1 MTPIELSNLYQTL
14 RTRVSIHSPNGCSE
28 ISLPLPSDFSDELA
42 FYRLVI
48 WGYALVN
55 EAAKI
60 PLAFLTKL
68 PPLKANNSLRNEMST
83 LRTYVAHNLDIS
95 KKRDQK
101 TYAFVHRWF
110 KEACGRGSP
119 DSAAHYG
126 DCCIYLAGRLQ
137 EALTGAIE
145 ACDLLDDPEDGPRLV
160 ADLRGRVDLVWEAH
174 RFDPIVAECA
184 ARLGNPGLDL
194 LEIRSK
200 HLDKW
205 RRVLSEADENE
216 RERVLEQRIES
227 DLLEAIGDVLPRTIR
242 ENLQQVAASADATVA
257 ALLLLREARHLGSMT
272 LPQIIEFVSS
282 QVLERGN
289 SEGGAEPVD
298 AR

>member
-1 MTPIELSNLYQTL
+1 MKPIDLGNLYQTL
-14 RTRVSIHSPNGCSE
+14 RTRVSIHLPNGCAE
-28 ISLPLPSDFSDELA
+28 ISLPLPSDFGDELA
-42 FYRLVI
+42 FYRLVN
-48 WGYALVN
+48 WGYALVQ

-60 PLAFLTKL
+60 PLAFLTSL
-68 PPLKANNSLRNEMST
+68 PPLKATNSLRNEMST
-83 LRTYVAHNLDIS
+83 LRTYVVHNLDIS

-137 EALTGAIE
+137 EALTGAID
-145 ACDLLDDPEDGPRLV
+145 ACDLLDDPEDGARLV
-160 ADLRGRVDLVWEAH
+160 ADLKGRIDLAWEAH
-174 RFDPIVAECA
+174 RFDPIVEECA
-184 ARLGNPGLDL
+184 ARLGNIGLDL
-194 LEIRSK
+194 LEIRAK

-227 DLLEAIGDVLPRTIR
+227 DLLEAIGEVLPRAIR

-257 ALLLLREARHLGSMT
+257 ALLLLREARLIGTMT
-272 LPQIIEFVSS
+272 LPQIIKFVSS
-282 QVLERGN
+282 QVLGQDN
-289 SEGGAEPVD
+289 PGGGVEPVD

>member
-14 RTRVSIHSPNGCSE
+14 RTRVSIHSPDGCAE

-68 PPLKANNSLRNEMST
+68 PPLKADSSLRNEMST

-137 EALTGAIE
+137 EALNGAIE
-145 ACDLLDDPEDGPRLV
+145 ACDLLDDPVDGPRLV
-160 ADLRGRVDLVWEAH
+160 ADLRGRIDLVWEAH
-174 RFDPIVAECA
+174 RFDPIVVECA
-184 ARLGNPGLDL
+184 ARLGNIGLDL
-194 LEIRSK
+194 LAIRSK

-205 RRVLSEADENE
+205 RRVLAEADENE
-216 RERVLEQRIES
+216 RERVLKQRIEA
-227 DLLEAIGDVLPRTIR
+227 DLLEAIGDILPQTIR

-257 ALLLLREARHLGSMT
+257 ALLLLREARRIGSMT

-289 SEGGAEPVD
+289 SEGGVEPVD

>member
-14 RTRVSIHSPNGCSE
+14 RTRVSIHCPNGCAE

-60 PLAFLTKL
+60 PLAFLTNL
-68 PPLKANNSLRNEMST
+68 PPLKANSSFRNEMST

-126 DCCIYLAGRLQ
+126 DCCACLAGRLQ
-137 EALTGAIE
+137 EAFTGAIG

-160 ADLRGRVDLVWEAH
+160 ADLKGRIDLVWEAH
-174 RFDPIVAECA
+174 RFDPLVAASA

-194 LEIRSK
+194 LAIRSK
-200 HLDKW
+200 HLEKW
-205 RRVLSEADENE
+205 HRVLSQADENE
-216 RERVLEQRIES
+216 RARVLEQRIES
-227 DLLEAIGDVLPRTIR
+227 DLLEAIGDALPRTIR
-242 ENLQQVAASADATVA
+242 ENLQRVAASADATVA
-257 ALLLLREARHLGSMT
+257 ALLLLREVRRIDAMT
-272 LPQIIEFVSS
+272 LPQIIELVSS
-282 QVLERGN
+282 QVLGQGT
-289 SEGGAEPVD
+289 EGGAEPVD

>member
-137 EALTGAIE
+137 EALTGAIY